1 MIFCGMVL
9 YYVQGH
15 CHRHTD
21 KVDDPMQ
28 RSLLLLILFATAL
41 LIPRGVDA
49 KPAKPKDVE
58 ISIKGMKFGPDTVTI
73 KPGQT
78 VTWTNNDQRDH
89 TVAAADGSFNSGNL
103 GPGATYS
110 FKFTKPGTYH
120 YACTLHP
127 RMKAEIVVK

>member
-1 MIFCGMVL
+1 
-9 YYVQGH
+9 
-15 CHRHTD
+15 
-21 KVDDPMQ
+21 MQ